1 MAVPKKTPS
10 PVPISFE
17 QFKKNPVAA
26 VTFCM
31 LAAVSYLY
39 LDLKSGYK
47 DQIEN
52 LNKKLDLY
60 DAKVDKMN
68 YALKRSDSTL
78 ASAITE
84 LRIITTVKKL

>member
-1 MAVPKKTPS
+1 MATVKKPTAL
-10 PVPISFE
+10 PVSFE

-26 VTFCM
+26 VAFCM

-39 LDLKSGYK
+39 LYLKSGYK
-47 DQIEN
+47 DQIQN
-52 LNKKLDLY
+52 LNIKLENY
-60 DAKVDKMN
+60 DVKLDKMN

>member
-1 MAVPKKTPS
+1 MATVKKPTAL
-10 PVPISFE
+10 PVSFE

-26 VTFCM
+26 VAFCM

-39 LDLKSGYK
+39 LDLKSVYK
-47 DQIEN
+47 YQIQN
-52 LNKKLDLY
+52 LNIKLENY
-60 DAKVDKMN
+60 DVKLDKMN